1 MQTQEE
7 QEKEYMLLGLRQL
20 EGVEVS
26 KFKAKFG
33 KNPIF
38 EFRKEIEKLVNEGL
52 LEVDLDVIRLTRKGL
67 DLANLVWEEFV

>member
-1 MQTQEE
+1 
-7 QEKEYMLLGLRQL
+7 MLLGLRQL
-20 EGVEVS
+20 EGVKISE
-26 KFKAKFG
+26 FKVKFG

-38 EFRKEIEKLVNEGL
+38 AFRKEIEKLVNEGL